1 MYVVA
6 KCYFSKIQNH
16 TPIASRSVFAK
27 EKYLPRKNVTGVDIK
42 PVVLLPY
49 FQLSTTCLFQNLKQN
64 FACCLL
70 WSASLLWSLQLKGP
84 VISENGGK
92 GIKKKKKEKK
102 MLMLFSI

>member
-6 KCYFSKIQNH
+6 KCYFSKRQNH

-42 PVVLLPY
+42 LVLLLPY
-49 FQLSTTCLFQNLKQN
+49 FQLSTTRLFQNLKQN
-64 FACCLL
+64 FTCCLL

-92 GIKKKKKEKK
+92 RIKKKKEKK